1 MIVEDGTGLTD
12 SNSYVSV
19 VFADDY
25 FSARGVSGWDALTNE
40 QKEQSLIRATDYI
53 DSVFQW
59 YGKKATK
66 EQALRFPRVDIT
78 DYEGNEIEG
87 IPNCLKQA
95 VCEASLIISNGTE
108 LFQIKNENGDVV
120 SENITQL
127 SFTYAKSDKS
137 EQTTSTTLYDS
148 INTKLR
154 GLFRENPAN
163 KIISGKVE
171 RV

>member
-25 FSARGVSGWDALTNE
+25 FSARGVSEWSVLTTE
-40 QKEQSLIRATDYI
+40 QKEALLIKATDFI
-53 DSVFQW
+53 DNIYQW
-59 YGKKATK
+59 NGKRQFKT
-66 EQALRFPRVDIT
+66 QALRFPRVEIR
-78 DYEGNEIEG
+78 DYEGTEIKG
-87 IPNCLKQA
+87 IPTCLKQA
-95 VCEASLIISNGTE
+95 VCDASLIANSGE
-108 LFQIKNENGDVV
+108 LFQTQEANGQVV
-120 SENITQL
+120 SEKIGEL
-127 SFTYAKSDKS
+127 AFTYANGKK
-137 EQTTSTTLYDS
+137 ETVTSATLYDS

-154 GLFRENPAN
+154 GLFVDKSQS